1 MHAIWNGDEL
11 RNYYI
16 HVDKNKDM
24 QYNLLPIIFFIIILK
39 LYLLI
44 SEPYT
49 IMLFYLYSNIDI
61 YERPI
66 SFSYYRIYF
75 ESEYNLHG
83 MMHTHG
89 YAWIRNSASKYI

>member
-61 YERPI
+61 YEMEQSHTNI
-66 SFSYYRIYF
+66 SIIEIY
-75 ESEYNLHG
+75 
-83 MMHTHG
+83 
-89 YAWIRNSASKYI
+89 IQVR